1 MSQASPVAG
10 ALRRAHNDVHVLRRG
25 DVAVVDVEAVGE
37 SEGVAG
43 LQVRRDVGLVYL
55 GLQLVGH
62 EHHDEVGLFGG
73 RGHVGHAQA
82 GLLGGLDGVRALAQ
96 AHAHVAAGV
105 LEVQRVGMTL
115 GSVADDGDLLV
126 LDDVGVAVL
135 FVVDG
140 DGHEFW
146 FLSLVAFSIS

>member
-1 MSQASPVAG
+1 M
-10 ALRRAHNDVHVLRRG
+10 
-25 DVAVVDVEAVGE
+25 GE
-37 SEGVAG
+37 SEDVAG

-82 GLLGGLDGVRALAQ
+82 GLLGGLDGARALAQ

-105 LEVQRVGMTL
+105 LEVQRMRMAL
-115 GSVADDGDLLV
+115 GAVADDGDLLV
-126 LDDVGVAVL
+126 LDDIGVAVL
-135 FVVDG
+135 LVVDG
-140 DGHEFW
+140 DGHE
-146 FLSLVAFSIS
+146 

>member
-1 MSQASPVAG
+1 M
-10 ALRRAHNDVHVLRRG
+10 
-25 DVAVVDVEAVGE
+25 E
-37 SEGVAG
+37 
-43 LQVRRDVGLVYL
+43 
-55 GLQLVGH
+55 
-62 EHHDEVGLFGG
+62 
-73 RGHVGHAQA
+73 
-82 GLLGGLDGVRALAQ
+82 VRALAQ

-105 LEVQRVGMTL
+105 LQVQRVGMTL